1 MVLTEKERD
10 MAITKLKRGE
20 HYFYVDGWTGV
31 KGEAGVMVPTR
42 VSVIEAVTGGAKA
55 PKVRYSG
62 SSHHWQI
69 FFGGDYSDNA
79 VWATREE
86 AEAARVINTAVQKL
100 FGEQVA

>member
-42 VSVIEAVTGGAKA
+42 VSVIEAVTG
-55 PKVRYSG
+55 
-62 SSHHWQI
+62 
-69 FFGGDYSDNA
+69 
-79 VWATREE
+79 
-86 AEAARVINTAVQKL
+86 
-100 FGEQVA
+100 